1 VLVAVVLFA
10 APAATFSLTNFL
22 GGRGSDFHASPGFVG
37 VVGGVGVTAGGIVGC
52 LIFPALCRLMPLR
65 PFYLAVGMAG
75 ALCTLAMIL
84 LPRTPASF
92 AMILIAE
99 NLFQSLAITAS
110 MAIIFETIG
119 RDNPLA
125 STTFCF
131 IGSAYGVP
139 ISYMLYVDAYGYAK
153 RGIAGSLAMDA
164 VAGILSSAL
173 LGGMLLWFARRPRVA
188 TA

>member
-1 VLVAVVLFA
+1 MTKRRDPMDKEIESALQPGALSAGTKGLLSYRAWRTWSARSQLWRPA
-10 APAATFSLTNFL
+10 AP
-22 GGRGSDFHASPGFVG
+22 R
-37 VVGGVGVTAGGIVGC
+37 
-52 LIFPALCRLMPLR
+52 ALQLS
-65 PFYLAVGMAG
+65 
-75 ALCTLAMIL
+75 I
-84 LPRTPASF
+84 
-92 AMILIAE
+92 
-99 NLFQSLAITAS
+99 
-110 MAIIFETIG
+110 
-119 RDNPLA
+119 
-125 STTFCF
+125 CF